1 MRGDTRVGPY
11 RILRLINRGGQGSV
25 YLGYDARL
33 RRRVAIKIYDLPA
46 GRAARNALLQE
57 ARTIASLDSPRIVQ
71 VHDIIESLQHVA
83 LVMEYV
89 AGCDLA
95 EFLAVRQPSLSSVL
109 TIAADIATAL
119 AVARQQH
126 IVHGD
131 IKPANVLIAD
141 NGRVKLTDFGIARGV
156 GQTDS
161 RQSSGASL
169 VAMSPELYRGEA
181 LDVRS
186 DLFVLG
192 CLIYRML
199 GGESPFFSAGQL
211 DVQWLLQ
218 RPPLPLE
225 DKVPA
230 DLDVPPQ
237 LLALVAQLL
246 QKNPQQRPRNTH
258 QVRKVLRDC
267 ARAMPLSQGNNL
279 LREARPCF
287 RGESPEDIPPQV
299 PGALGRA
306 GRSVLG
312 RGGVSNYWT
321 SLSHRSRRTRSF
333 AAVSILC
340 LVIVAA
346 LSALQQGQTRIYIAA
361 PTLRLQQAQ
370 ALPTDLSVAWVVE
383 EVKTALGEQLGGVH
397 VSGPVGATP
406 LAVYHAGEERSQGQ
420 TQQQTEEQF
429 DIDLRCAAE
438 FCAFAISREYAGGQR
453 HRQALLFPDMP
464 LERWSD
470 IIREAT
476 LALY

>member
-89 AGCDLA
+89 PGCDLA

-230 DLDVPPQ
+230 DVDVPPQ

-246 QKNPQQRPRNTH
+246 QKNPATATAQYAPGTQGSAR
-258 QVRKVLRDC
+258 LR
-267 ARAMPLSQGNNL
+267 QG
-279 LREARPCF
+279 
-287 RGESPEDIPPQV
+287 D
-299 PGALGRA
+299 
-306 GRSVLG
+306 
-312 RGGVSNYWT
+312 
-321 SLSHRSRRTRSF
+321 
-333 AAVSILC
+333 AV
-340 LVIVAA
+340 VTGKQPVA
-346 LSALQQGQTRIYIAA
+346 
-361 PTLRLQQAQ
+361 
-370 ALPTDLSVAWVVE
+370 
-383 EVKTALGEQLGGVH
+383 
-397 VSGPVGATP
+397 
-406 LAVYHAGEERSQGQ
+406 
-420 TQQQTEEQF
+420 
-429 DIDLRCAAE
+429 
-438 FCAFAISREYAGGQR
+438 
-453 HRQALLFPDMP
+453 
-464 LERWSD
+464 
-470 IIREAT
+470 
-476 LALY
+476 